1 MSRKSLSPV
10 LEPGLGARLGSR
22 GWVPGS
28 TVVAIPAQARL
39 SIPASPPNPRQ
50 PKPEQER
57 ARRLHTLQPLHRQ
70 VSCCALAAAQTY
82 KGNNTFIQM
91 KIYIYLTGT
100 NAVAQAQH
108 LIGA

>member
-39 SIPASPPNPRQ
+39 SCYPGLSPQ
-50 PKPEQER
+50 PSSAEAGAGESSE
-57 ARRLHTLQPLHRQ
+57 AAH
-70 VSCCALAAAQTY
+70 AAAAAQTGELLEHSSSYYIGITVKIHKHKY
-82 KGNNTFIQM
+82 KY
-91 KIYIYLTGT
+91 K
-100 NAVAQAQH
+100 
-108 LIGA
+108 